1 MLRLCS
7 WKIRRCAGPKKPWQD
22 IQAKIIGYIGQA
34 AGIGRACGKMRL
46 PGCVVFSAHRMD
58 MGKGVKRGREA
69 KTGCQGEPGLY
80 TPML

>member
-46 PGCVVFSAHRMD
+46 D